1 MIGNTRKKIKRINL
15 PKFLLE
21 ILNNYNILSM
31 NEIKSLIHHQLISQ
45 NYDISLSL
53 LCNVLDDNRDNK
65 YSIEDFI
72 EKISLVYDLSE
83 INLTNIRHIL
93 EEDIYLLTSK
103 KTNSIHQKSLNSKV
117 ILL

>member
-1 MIGNTRKKIKRINL
+1 MIGNTRKKLKRINL

-31 NEIKSLIHHQLISQ
+31 NEIKSLIHNQFISQ

-53 LCNVLDDNRDNK
+53 LCNVLDDNKDNK
-65 YSIEDFI
+65 YSIEDFF

-83 INLTNIRHIL
+83 INLNNIRHIL
-93 EEDIYLLTSK
+93 QEDKYLGISK